1 LVKRELPVVLGF
13 VVGTIIVLDYF
24 FKVGTG
30 TASLANL
37 SREVQNWV
45 LIIAAFALALAA
57 VNLIRVHT
65 ANIRAKRSGWYNS
78 VALLITLVIMASIGI
93 VKGTTDPLYRYWYN
107 GFLAPVDATIF
118 SLLAFYITSAAYRA
132 FRARNID
139 ATILLTVAFIVML
152 GRAPIGEMIWKSVPG
167 VTSWLMDYPNMA
179 GQRGIMI
186 GAAVGA
192 LSLGLRILVGLERSY
207 LGQE

>member
-1 LVKRELPVVLGF
+1 MKREVPLIITFVTGVV
-13 VVGTIIVLDYF
+13 IVLDYF

-30 TASLANL
+30 AASLASL

-45 LIIAAFALALAA
+45 LIVAAFALALAA
-57 VNLIRVHT
+57 VNLLRIHA
-65 ANIRAKRSGWYNS
+65 ANIRLKKSGWYNS
-78 VALLITLVIMASIGI
+78 VALIVALVVMAAIGI
-93 VKGTTDPLYRYWYN
+93 GKGTNDPLYRYWYT
-107 GFLAPVDATIF
+107 GFLVPVDATIF

-132 FRARNID
+132 FRARNMD
-139 ATILLTVAFIVML
+139 ATFLLVTAFIVMA
-152 GRAPIGEMIWKSVPG
+152 GRAPIGELVWKGAPAVSN
-167 VTSWLMDYPNMA
+167 WLMDYPNMA

-192 LSLGLRILVGLERSY
+192 LSLGLRILVGLERAY

>member
-1 LVKRELPVVLGF
+1 MKRELPVVLGLA
-13 VVGTIIVLDYF
+13 VGAVIVLDYF
-24 FKVGTG
+24 FKIGTG
-30 TASLANL
+30 AASLANL

-57 VNLIRVHT
+57 VNLMRIHV
-65 ANIRAKRSGWYNS
+65 ANIRARRSGWYNS
-78 VALLITLVIMASIGI
+78 AALLLTLVVMATIGI
-93 VKGTTDPLYRYWYN
+93 VKGTTDPLYRYWYT

-139 ATILLTVAFIVML
+139 AAILLAVAFVVML
-152 GRAPIGEMIWKSVPG
+152 GRAPVGEMIWKGVPA

-179 GQRGIMI
+179 GQRGIII